1 MEINLRKANA
11 IQAEIRR
18 AFNAVETK
26 NTVSV
31 TEFTQEVAGEING
44 ASVLYQ
50 LGLQRKEQLNTAL
63 YNIRKSVAE
72 ANATAGINVLLT
84 EVQRIE
90 AIMSV
95 YSNVATQTV
104 AKPLEELNARL
115 EKMRSAPNE
124 ARMSLYGDRYNSV
137 EASVVT
143 SEVVANAKE
152 KVKELRRQRQNLQD
166 KLLTLNVNTLITV
179 NPEDLTV
186 LKEEGIL

>member
-18 AFNAVETK
+18 AFSAVETK
-26 NTVSV
+26 NTVTV

-44 ASVLYQ
+44 ASVMYQ

-90 AIMSV
+90 AIMAV
-95 YSNVATQTV
+95 FSNVATQTV
-104 AKPLEELNARL
+104 AKPLDELNARL
-115 EKMRSAPNE
+115 EKMRNAPNE
-124 ARMSLYGDRYNSV
+124 NRMGLYADRYNNV

-143 SEVVANAKE
+143 AEVVANAKE

-166 KLLTLNVNTLITV
+166 KLLALNVNTLITIS
-179 NPEDLTV
+179 PEDLVV